1 MNFQDSHS
9 RDLVIDFDVKDL
21 ISDLESLSQTRSDNF
36 IDALQDFLDKYKGK
50 AFILVLMNRYQG
62 RMHTKLRSLIFL
74 HLK

>member
-36 IDALQDFLDKYKGK
+36 IDALQDFLDKYKGIV
-50 AFILVLMNRYQG
+50 FVLILINRNQASYFF
-62 RMHTKLRSLIFL
+62 LRVT
-74 HLK
+74 